1 MKNKSK
7 NRKIF
12 KVFSRIIIFIILI
25 AIIFSIVFLS
35 GLFKIKSIEISI
47 DNEQEDGENI
57 TISEIESLSGISIGE
72 NLFEKSAGEIKTSIY
87 LNSYVNSITVS
98 KSLTGVVS
106 INVEERKI
114 SYLIN
119 YAGSYIYISNGGY
132 ILEIN
137 SETKDVP
144 IILGST
150 TDFTNLA
157 VGNEEEITRLN
168 EEDLEKL
175 TVVNNIMEISRNND
189 IDGLISRIDI
199 SDDKNYII
207 YLDSENKTAYLGDC
221 SDLNTRIL
229 YMKAIVK
236 KEAGITGEIF
246 VNGDLNTENVYFRE
260 SV

>member
-7 NRKIF
+7 DRKIL
-12 KVFSRIIIFIILI
+12 KVLSRIIIFIILI

-35 GLFKIKSIEISI
+35 GVFKIKSIEIFI
-47 DNEQEDGENI
+47 DGNEEDGESI
-57 TISEIESLSGISIGE
+57 TISEIESLAGISIGE
-72 NLFEKSAGEIKTSIY
+72 NLFEKSGGEIKASIY
-87 LNSYVNSITVS
+87 KNSYVNNITVS
-98 KSLTGVVS
+98 KSLTGTVS
-106 INVEERKI
+106 INVEERQI

-119 YAGSYIYISNGGY
+119 YAGSYIYISSGGY

-137 SETKDVP
+137 SDTKDVP

-175 TVVNNIMEISRNND
+175 AVVNNIMEISKNND

-199 SDDKNYII
+199 SDSKNYIV
-207 YLDSENKTAYLGDC
+207 YLDSEGKTVYLGDC

-236 KEAGITGEIF
+236 KESGVTGEIF
-246 VNGDLNTENVYFRE
+246 VNVDLNTEDVYFRE